1 MTYLK
6 NKYRRLTQYEK
17 DLAVKMYVDG
27 NSLANTSSLLKVSRT
42 QIFNLASKA
51 DTPENNH
58 LLRRNLAV
66 NLQKKGIDLNAY
78 ADAIRIRSRLH
89 RNSIPIKDALSNMEG
104 LLEMAYKEEMSCQD
118 LIWLFNN
125 FARVVDWLTIGPRDN
140 LRHLMEI
147 WLDNV
152 EVPSIKLNEL
162 KKRCD
167 SLKTAIRIREKSPN
181 AREYPT

>member
-51 DTPENNH
+51 DTPENNY

-104 LLEMAYKEEMSCQD
+104 LLEM
-118 LIWLFNN
+118 
-125 FARVVDWLTIGPRDN
+125 LT
-140 LRHLMEI
+140 
-147 WLDNV
+147 
-152 EVPSIKLNEL
+152 
-162 KKRCD
+162 KKRCH
-167 SLKTAIRIREKSPN
+167 
-181 AREYPT
+181 ARTSFGYLITLLELWTGLLSAHGII